1 MLPTPRD
8 KAIVLAVYTH
18 GRLSREQIRR
28 LFFRK
33 ISRGAGGPVNLA
45 SVQAAAA
52 RLRRLA
58 EAGYLWRVPA
68 PVLRGS
74 GQYLYSLGRLGAQL
88 LAAEY
93 KISTSPAGHRALT
106 PSFLALNHTL
116 EVADFYIALKESLE
130 RNGGTISIWLGERQ
144 AAHRFSHQG
153 RRRMIAPDAY
163 CLWSLPRREGP
174 FFLEWERGYQ
184 SLNVIGDKLD
194 GYDAYYARR
203 AYLEHLGE
211 VGLTPRLAF
220 VVPDARR
227 QRHLLNWLGRQRSR
241 GRWNFLPTV
250 LVGVRSAVLAD
261 PLGPTWARP
270 ETSARRYWPKRVA
283 LVGAPAF

>member
-33 ISRGAGGPVNLA
+33 AARGPVAPVKLA

-58 EAGYLWRVPA
+58 EAGYLWRVPT
-68 PVLRGS
+68 PVIRGS

-93 KISTSPAGHRALT
+93 KISASPAGRQPLT

-116 EVADFYIALKESLE
+116 EVTDFYIALKESLE
-130 RNGGTISIWLGERQ
+130 RSGGTILTWLGDRQ
-144 AAHRFSHQG
+144 SAHRFHHQG
-153 RRRMIAPDAY
+153 RRRIIAPDAY
-163 CLWSLPRREGP
+163 CLWSLPRREGS
-174 FFLEWERGYQ
+174 FFLEWERGHQ
-184 SLNVIGDKLD
+184 SLKVIGEKLD
-194 GYDAYYARR
+194 NYDAYYARR
-203 AYLEHLGE
+203 GYLEHLGE
-211 VGLTPRLAF
+211 VGLTPRIAF
-220 VVPDARR
+220 VVPDPRR
-227 QRHLLNWLGRQRSR
+227 QGHLLSWLGRQKDR
-241 GRWNFLPTV
+241 GRWRFLPTT
-250 LVGVRSAVLAD
+250 LAGVRSAVLAD
-261 PLGPTWARP
+261 PLAPAWS
-270 ETSARRYWPKRVA
+270 ESARQGAISLVSDRV
-283 LVGAPAF
+283 